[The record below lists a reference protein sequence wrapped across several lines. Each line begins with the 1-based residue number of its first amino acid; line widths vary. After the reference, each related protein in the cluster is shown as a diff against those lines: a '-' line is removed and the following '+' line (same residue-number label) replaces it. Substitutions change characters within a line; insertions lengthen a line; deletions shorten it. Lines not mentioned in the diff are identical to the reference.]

1 MAAQVTG
8 VESTILLWIHRFAT
22 PALDAV
28 FRFSNLFGLFPV
40 CTAVVAA
47 MVVRHIW
54 RGERKEALLWLTI
67 GVATAVVPEVIKHL
81 VARPR
86 PTLWPVI
93 VHASGF
99 SFPSG
104 HAVAGAAFYPLMGW
118 DLLRRRAI
126 SAQIGYAI
134 GAVFGIFVGCGRL
147 YLGVHWP
154 SDVLAGWFLG
164 FLQSGAAVVWLARRS
179 QESALR

>member
-1 MAAQVTG
+1 VNG

-22 PALDAV
+22 PALDGA

-47 MVVRHIW
+47 MVVRHMW
-54 RGERKEALLWLTI
+54 RGERREALLWLMI
-67 GVATAVVPEVIKHL
+67 GVGTAVVPEVIKHL

-86 PTLWPVI
+86 PMLWPVI
-93 VHASGF
+93 VHASGL

-118 DLLRRRAI
+118 DLLRRRAVL
-126 SAQIGYAI
+126 ARVGYAI
-134 GAVFGIFVGCGRL
+134 GAAFAVFVGVGRL

-154 SDVLAGWFLG
+154 TDVLAGWLLG
-164 FLQSGAAVVWLARRS
+164 FLQSGAVIAWLARHPRASRS
-179 QESALR
+179 R

>member
-8 VESTILLWIHRFAT
+8 VESTILLWIHRLAT

-54 RGERKEALLWLTI
+54 RGERKEALLWLT
-67 GVATAVVPEVIKHL
+67 
-81 VARPR
+81 
-86 PTLWPVI
+86 
-93 VHASGF
+93 
-99 SFPSG
+99 SG

-179 QESALR
+179 QESASR